1 MQLFLFLFP
10 LQHMKRPALQNKQLG
25 VLRMAFRARKVFGT
39 LEKRAT
45 GERNEVTDVLKTLT
59 NMFYTVAKRSLI
71 ERLKDIKCHTTGH
84 C

>member
-1 MQLFLFLFP
+1 
-10 LQHMKRPALQNKQLG
+10 MKRPALQNKQLG

-39 LEKRAT
+39 FEKRAP

-59 NMFYTVAKRSLI
+59 NIFCTVAKRSLI
-71 ERLKDIKCHTTGH
+71 ERPKDMKCHTAGH